1 MSSVYKLLHLC
12 VFMCMCRY
20 LVNPNQ
26 TLEIHYVTV
35 QDAGRYTCTAANDV
49 GVVTASAQLLV
60 EGKVLSCSPSK
71 KHLENQRL
79 QIQMLGLGLTL
90 ASCRISA
97 AHHFIV
103 SFVMC

>member
-1 MSSVYKLLHLC
+1 
-12 VFMCMCRY
+12 MCRY

-26 TLEIHYVTV
+26 TLEIHYVTA

-60 EGKVLSCSPSK
+60 EGKVSSWSPSK
-71 KHLENQRL
+71 KQIENQRL
-79 QIQMLGLGLTL
+79 QIQMLGLTV